1 MTITQQKMDRYFM
14 YLKEQERSPKTIQK
28 YERDLHTLLQFLP
41 NQTIDKEK
49 LILWKESLMKQYS
62 PSTVN
67 PMLTSINGFLS

>member
-1 MTITQQKMDRYFM
+1 MTITQSKMDRYFM

-49 LILWKESLMKQYS
+49 LILWKIKKK
-62 PSTVN
+62 
-67 PMLTSINGFLS
+67 